1 MTFSNR
7 TYIVALSDYYLPDK
21 QSSAG
26 QHYALKKRKGTR
38 QNLPKQTFALSDVPW
53 EFEYPFGCVH
63 GLETRVRIRC
73 GGYNN
78 CVYLG
83 DVMRKYLKT
92 IANRAKNRDN
102 HSKVRF
108 SRSQTILLVL
118 TVSGGGLN
126 HAEIRRQKK
135 ADRKGENSTFT

>member
-1 MTFSNR
+1 MTDGTFSLTFSNR

-83 DVMRKYLKT
+83 EFMRYNSQTAINQVKSK
-92 IANRAKNRDN
+92 AN

-108 SRSQTILLVL
+108 SISQTILLVL
-118 TVSGGGLN
+118 TVFGG
-126 HAEIRRQKK
+126 
-135 ADRKGENSTFT
+135 D